1 MISYLRCKTYKLY
14 LIWEDGCE
22 KKEPKGFTTP
32 KGLGLGPL
40 ELRQYKNDSIQSK
53 NIPILKLPLF
63 FISYTNEGKIAGI
76 SKLEFFWTESSSSYI
91 VLALGPEI

>member
-1 MISYLRCKTYKLY
+1 MGVVSDLNHLSMVWTF
-14 LIWEDGCE
+14 
-22 KKEPKGFTTP
+22 EPKGFTTP

-76 SKLEFFWTESSSSYI
+76 SKLEIFWTEWSRSYI
-91 VLALGPEI
+91 ALALAAT